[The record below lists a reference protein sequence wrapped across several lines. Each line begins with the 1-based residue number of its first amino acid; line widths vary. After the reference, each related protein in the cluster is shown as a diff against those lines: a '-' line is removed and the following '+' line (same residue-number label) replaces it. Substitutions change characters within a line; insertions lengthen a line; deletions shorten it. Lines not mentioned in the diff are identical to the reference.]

1 MENVIMCFPGQ
12 GSQKPNMAI
21 DLYNYSDK
29 VKNLFS
35 IASDISH
42 IDLYKVLTEGN
53 DEILKQTEIAQNAII
68 LASLS
73 SFTLLKDKGIF
84 PVTCAG
90 FSLGE
95 LMAIRA
101 ADIID
106 DETLFKLVQKR
117 SALMAQYSC
126 EAVNNYGEMAM
137 AAIINLNKEQVESV
151 IKDSTLKNVYLA
163 NNNSEKQVVISGVKK
178 EIEKLTPL
186 LKEKGARRVILLKV
200 SGPFHTPLLKE
211 TEIKFKDYLKSVEFK
226 ESNIKVYSNV
236 IGSQVENI
244 KEYVPK
250 QITNQVLWLETM
262 KDLKAKYVE
271 TKILEV
277 GVSTTLT
284 NFFKSEDMK
293 CIPCGTVEQ
302 IKGL

>member
-1 MENVIMCFPGQ
+1 MENIIMCFPGQ

-35 IASDISH
+35 LASDISN
-42 IDLYKVLTEGN
+42 IDLFKVLTEG
-53 DEILKQTEIAQNAII
+53 DSETLKQTEIAQNAII

-73 SFTLLKDKGIF
+73 SFTLLKDKGFSPIA
-84 PVTCAG
+84 CAG

-101 ADIID
+101 ANIID
-106 DETLFKLVQKR
+106 DEILFRLVQKR
-117 SALMAQYSC
+117 SALMAQYSND
-126 EAVNNYGEMAM
+126 AINNFGEMAM
-137 AAIINLNKEQVESV
+137 AAIINLNKEKVESA
-151 IKDSTLKNVYLA
+151 ILESNLKNVYVA

-178 EIEKLTPL
+178 EIEILTPI
-186 LKEKGARRVILLKV
+186 LKASGARRVILLKV

-211 TEIKFKDYLKSVEFK
+211 AENQFKEYLKSIEFK
-226 ESNIKVYSNV
+226 PSSINVYSNV
-236 IGSQVENI
+236 LGTQVENI
-244 KEYVPK
+244 KDYVPK

-262 KDLKAKYVE
+262 KDIKEKYGE

>member
-21 DLYNYSDK
+21 DLFDYSDK
-29 VKNLFS
+29 VKYLFS
-35 IASDISH
+35 LASDISN

-53 DEILKQTEIAQNAII
+53 AETLKQTEIAQNAII

-73 SFTLLKDKGIF
+73 AYYLLKDKGYYPI
-84 PVTCAG
+84 TSAG

-95 LMAIRA
+95 LMAIRS
-101 ADIID
+101 ADIIN

-117 SALMAQYSC
+117 SSLMAQYSN
-126 EAVNNYGEMAM
+126 EAVKRFGEMAM
-137 AAIINLNKEQVESV
+137 AAIINLSKEQVESV
-151 IKDSTLKNVYLA
+151 INESTLKNVFVA
-163 NNNSEKQVVISGVKK
+163 NNNSVKQVVISGLKK
-178 EIEKLTPL
+178 EIEELIPF

-200 SGPFHTPLLKE
+200 SGPFHTPLLTEAELQFKE
-211 TEIKFKDYLKSVEFK
+211 YLKSIEFK
-226 ESNIKVYSNV
+226 SSPIKVYSNV
-236 IGSQVENI
+236 LGSQVENI
-244 KEYVPK
+244 KDYVPK
-250 QITNQVLWLETM
+250 QITNQVLWVETM
-262 KDLKAKYVE
+262 KDIKAKYGD